1 MMSDIKKIV
10 MIGPV
15 YPYTSGISHYTGLL
29 NRQLRK
35 DHDVTMVSYSFQYP
49 KILYKWPQRDYEND
63 TFKVEDTQYLIHTLN
78 PFNWIKSAKK
88 IAAMDPDL
96 VLIQWWH
103 PFFAPCYMAMIPK
116 IRRRCKAVIMFTCHN
131 VFPHERFPFDR
142 LLTKR
147 TLKKGNCYIVQSGL
161 DEDNLK
167 TVIKDPVY
175 TRAVHPTYN
184 AFKMQDMT
192 KEEARRILGIKDD
205 ERVLLFFGYVRK
217 YKGLDSLLEAMPKI
231 IENEGDARYR
241 LMVVGDF
248 GESLDEYMAKIDSL
262 GIRDHLDIHDGY
274 IPNKDIEKFF
284 AACDVVMLPY
294 LSATQSGIVQIAFG
308 FEKPVIATNVGGLP
322 DVVAD
327 NISGLLVEPNDP
339 PALADAVDRMF
350 SAGMLEKLHEG
361 VKKESYR
368 FSWDRMSEIIEEL
381 FERYK
386 KRGPL

>member
-1 MMSDIKKIV
+1 MSDIKKIV

-29 NRQLRK
+29 HRQLSK

-63 TFKVEDTQYLIHTLN
+63 TFKVENTQYLIHTLN
-78 PFNWIKSAKK
+78 PFNWIKSARA

-96 VLIQWWH
+96 VLVQWWH
-103 PFFAPCYMAMIPK
+103 PFFAPCYMSMIPRIK
-116 IRRRCKAVIMFTCHN
+116 RRCKAVIMFTCHN

-147 TLKKGNCYIVQSGL
+147 TLKNGNCYIVQSGL

-167 TVIKDPVY
+167 TVITDPVY
-175 TRAVHPTYN
+175 KRAVHPTYN
-184 AFKMQDMT
+184 AFKMQDMS
-192 KEEARRILGIKDD
+192 KGEARSILGISEN

-231 IENEGDARYR
+231 IENEGENRYR

-248 GESLDEYMAKIDSL
+248 GESRDEYMAKIESL
-262 GIRDHLDIHDGY
+262 GIKDHLDIHDGY
-274 IPNKDIEKFF
+274 IPNKEIEKFF

-322 DVVAD
+322 DVVSD
-327 NISGLLVEPNDP
+327 NVSGLLIEPNDP

-350 SAGMLEKLHEG
+350 SEGMLDKLHEG

-381 FERYK
+381 FERCK
-386 KRGPL
+386 NRDLL